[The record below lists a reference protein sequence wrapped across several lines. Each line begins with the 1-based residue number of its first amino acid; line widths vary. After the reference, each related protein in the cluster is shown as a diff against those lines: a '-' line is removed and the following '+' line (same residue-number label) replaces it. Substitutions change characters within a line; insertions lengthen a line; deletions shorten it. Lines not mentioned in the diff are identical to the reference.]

1 MNGTVVE
8 FKSNGGTATGYLS
21 LPASKKGKAL
31 ILLQEWWGLVD
42 HIKDVA
48 DRLANEGFVVL
59 APDLYHGESAKDPT
73 DAKKLAMAM
82 EISQVEKDVRGC
94 VDYLLSSGHASSK
107 TIGIVGFCMGGA
119 LSLYSACLNPQISAC
134 IVFYGIRQDVENKF
148 DQLKAKVIGFFGDQ
162 DKSNP
167 VDRVRA
173 VEAELQKLDK
183 SNKFT
188 IYEGAQ
194 HAFFND
200 TRPAYNPEAAKDA
213 WGKMLAFFNTTVQ

>member
-1 MNGTVVE
+1 MNGTIVS
-8 FKSNGGTATGYLS
+8 FKSNGGTANGYLS
-21 LPASKKGKAL
+21 LPASGKGKAV

-48 DRLANEGFVVL
+48 DRLAKEGYTVL
-59 APDLYHGESAKDPT
+59 APDLYHGEATNNPT
-73 DAKKLAMAM
+73 DAQKLAMAM

-94 VDYLLSSGHASSK
+94 VEYLLSSGHSSSSSV
-107 TIGIVGFCMGGA
+107 GIVGFCMGGA

-134 IVFYGIRQDVENKF
+134 IVFYGIRKDVENKF

-162 DKSNP
+162 DKANP
-167 VDRVRA
+167 LERVHDVESKLKKVDS
-173 VEAELQKLDK
+173 

-188 IYEGAQ
+188 VYEGAQ

-213 WGKMLAFFNTTVQ
+213 WGKMLNFFNSTIQ

>member
-1 MNGTVVE
+1 MNGTIVS
-8 FKSNGGTATGYLS
+8 FKSNGGTANGYLS
-21 LPASKKGKAL
+21 LPEGGKGKAV

-48 DRLANEGFVVL
+48 DRLAKEGYTVL
-59 APDLYHGESAKDPT
+59 APDLYHGEATNNPT
-73 DAKKLAMAM
+73 DAQKLAMAM

-94 VDYLLSSGHASSK
+94 VEYLLLSGHSSSSSV
-107 TIGIVGFCMGGA
+107 GIVGFCMGGA
-119 LSLYSACLNPQISAC
+119 LSLYSACLNSQISAC
-134 IVFYGIRQDVENKF
+134 VVFYGIRKDVENKF

-162 DKSNP
+162 DKANP
-167 VDRVRA
+167 VDRVRD
-173 VEAELQKLDK
+173 VEARLQGLDK
-183 SNKFT
+183 SNNFT

-213 WGKMLAFFNTTVQ
+213 WGKMLNFFNTTIQ